1 MYAINHAA
9 TALLLTKKESKLP
22 LLPLLI
28 SVQLVEIFWV
38 LFNYIGWEHYSI
50 SGGKLHLG
58 FLPYSHSIF
67 SGIVAA
73 ALVFAIIN
81 WGYHKRPLA
90 IAVAIGVM
98 SHIVIDM
105 LFHEK
110 DIRLSPFSSAPA
122 WGLGIIEHPILNFAI
137 EFLYGIFCW
146 WYFKGSR
153 ALLIIIVVFNVIDLP
168 MMLAHDDMLTPFVQY
183 PFLLP
188 SVILFQI
195 LITWYFIFRYATNQ
209 QNG

>member
-9 TALLLTKKESKLP
+9 TALLLRKKESKLP
-22 LLPLLI
+22 LLPILI

-38 LFNYIGWEHYSI
+38 LFNYIGWEYYSI
-50 SGGKLHLG
+50 SGGKVQLD

-73 ALVFAIIN
+73 TLSFIVIN
-81 WGYHKRPLA
+81 RGYNNRKLA

-98 SHIVIDM
+98 SHVVIDM

-110 DIRLSPFSSAPA
+110 DISLSPFSSEPV
-122 WGLGIIEHPILNFAI
+122 WGLGIIEYPILNFAI
-137 EFLYGIFCW
+137 EFFYGIFCW

-153 ALLIIIVVFNVIDLP
+153 ALLIVIVVFNVIDLP
-168 MMLAHDDMLTPFVQY
+168 IMLAHDDMLTPFIKY

-188 SVILFQI
+188 SFILFQI
-195 LITWYFIFRYATNQ
+195 VITWYFIFRYATKTY
-209 QNG
+209 